1 MTAAARHG
9 RVVMAL
15 MFFPR
20 GGAAHVTRAL
30 AERLPEEGW
39 DVTLVS
45 GSLSLPGRPGDAG
58 EFFGAGDVR
67 PVDFTASVSAP
78 DPLAAEIPHH
88 PSYEDRPGA
97 PDRVF
102 AGVDDALYEHQ
113 VALWSDALAEAGA
126 AQADVLHLH
135 HLTPVNE
142 AAARVAPHVPVF
154 GHVHGT
160 ELLMLERIAE
170 GVPEWEFAEAWGERM
185 RAWAAAW
192 ERFVV
197 STEAQGGRACRLLG
211 VDPARAVV
219 LPNGFDPETFRPRSG
234 GAAPELDRRAHW
246 RAQLVEEPR
255 GWRPGEEA
263 GSVAYA
269 EEELEALGDGTVFLY
284 VGRFTAVKRIG
295 LLVRAFAEARETLSR
310 TAALVLLG
318 GFPGEWEGEHPLELA
333 EKIGARDVFLAGW
346 HGHDALPDFFAA
358 SDVLVLPSVREQFG
372 QVLVE
377 GMACGLPAIA
387 ANAHGPAE
395 IVRDGETGWLV
406 EPDDGRALRD
416 ALVAAAQDD
425 DDRARRGRAARED
438 ACARFAWPALA
449 ARLARAYEAAEKER
463 AAGPRH
469 APPSP
474 P

>member
-1 MTAAARHG
+1 
-9 RVVMAL
+9 MAL

-30 AERLPEEGW
+30 AGRLPGEGW

-45 GSLSLPGRPGDAG
+45 GSLSLPGRPGDAR

-67 PVDFTASVSAP
+67 PVDFTASLAAP

-88 PSYEDRPGA
+88 PSFEDRPGA

-102 AGVDDALYEHQ
+102 AQVDDALYEHQ
-113 VALWSDALAEAGA
+113 VAVWADVLAEAGA
-126 AQADVLHLH
+126 ARADVLHLH

-142 AAARVAPHVPVF
+142 AAARVAPDVPVF

-170 GVPEWEFAEAWGERM
+170 GTSEWEFAEAWGKRM

-197 STEAQGGRACRLLG
+197 STEAQGRRACRLLG
-211 VDPARAVV
+211 VDPGRAVV
-219 LPNGFDPETFRPRSG
+219 LPNGFDPETFQPRSG
-234 GAAPELDRRAHW
+234 DLLSAPVEFDRRAHW
-246 RAQLVEEPR
+246 RAHLVEEPR

-263 GSVAYA
+263 GTIAYA
-269 EEELEALGDGTVFLY
+269 EEDLEALGEGTVFLY

-295 LLVRAFAEARETLSR
+295 LLVRAFAEAREMLSSA
-310 TAALVLLG
+310 AALVLLG
-318 GFPGEWEGEHPLELA
+318 GFPGEWEGEHPLTVA
-333 EKIGARDVFLAGW
+333 EGIGPRDVFLAGW
-346 HGHDALPDFFAA
+346 HGHDALPEFFAA
-358 SDVLVLPSVREQFG
+358 SDVVVLPSVREQFG

-387 ANAHGPAE
+387 ANAQGPAE
-395 IVRDGETGWLV
+395 ILRDGETGWLV
-406 EPDDGRALRD
+406 EPDDGGALRD
-416 ALVAAAQDD
+416 AIVAAAQDGEE
-425 DDRARRGRAARED
+425 RARRGRAARED

-449 ARLARAYEAAEKER
+449 ARLARAYESAEEER
-463 AAGPRH
+463 APGPRD
-469 APPSP
+469 APPSLH
-474 P
+474 